1 MRNEDG
7 VRGMIED
14 KEDRGSFR
22 VGEIRSES
30 HRRCRGRGTVRPPVL
45 PLGLENEA
53 VGLEETRRQGKVV
66 DEENPIVLLCDIFSF
81 KVEKPTKEVK
91 NALYFP

>member
-1 MRNEDG
+1 MRNENG

-14 KEDRGSFR
+14 IEDRGSFG

-30 HRRCRGRGTVRPPVL
+30 HRRCRGRGTVRPPVP

-53 VGLEETRRQGKVV
+53 VGVEETRRQGKVV
-66 DEENPIVLLCDIFSF
+66 DENPTVLLCDIFSF

>member
-1 MRNEDG
+1 M
-7 VRGMIED
+7 
-14 KEDRGSFR
+14 KTEDRGSFG

-30 HRRCRGRGTVRPPVL
+30 HRRCSGRGTVRPPV
-45 PLGLENEA
+45 PPPGLENET
-53 VGLEETRRQGKVV
+53 VGVEEAWRQGKVV
-66 DEENPIVLLCDIFSF
+66 DEGNLIALLCDIFNF